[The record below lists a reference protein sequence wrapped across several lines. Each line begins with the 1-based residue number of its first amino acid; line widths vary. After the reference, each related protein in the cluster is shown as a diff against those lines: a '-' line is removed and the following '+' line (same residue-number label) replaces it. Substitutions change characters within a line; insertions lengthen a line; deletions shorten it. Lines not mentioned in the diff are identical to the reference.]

1 MPTQINRTLNFLPYT
16 FLLTRAILLLSL
28 PIEGLR
34 GYGDFI
40 HFYRLAG
47 MGWPFVDLWVEFP
60 PVFPNISALLYQFVG
75 SRQHAY
81 DYLLVLLLTLCDAAN
96 IAIFV
101 RLFNRLHPSGG
112 QWLRTLVYT
121 AILSGLAYGWWFFD
135 PLAVLFMLLA
145 VLWFI
150 ERNDWRTGL
159 AMGLGALTKWFP
171 ILFLPIVWKVRPPRQ
186 AVRITAIT
194 LFMLVLVYGGLYFL
208 SPQMTAASLG
218 AQGSKGS
225 WETVWALLDGNFQT
239 GNFGPEI
246 ERYDP
251 QAAFTLRGKPALIP
265 SWLALIPFVIVGGWL
280 WWKARLDGERQM
292 LAFFGLTWC
301 LFLLWSPG
309 WSPQWVLYLL
319 PLILLVLPQREAL
332 LMALTLVFINLLE
345 WPLLLSRGYNWGL
358 WLTIPMRTLLLV
370 LLAFEFWRT
379 IQNPLADQA
388 AVNAMSQ
395 ETV

>member
-1 MPTQINRTLNFLPYT
+1 MNNRFLKSLPYF

-28 PIEGLR
+28 PLEGLR

-47 MGWPFVDLWVEFP
+47 MGWPFVDIWIEFP
-60 PVFPNISALLYQFVG
+60 PIFPAVSALLYQFVG

-81 DYLLVLLLTLCDAAN
+81 DYLLVVLLTLCDAAN

-101 RLFNRLHPSGG
+101 RLFNRLHPSGN
-112 QWLRTLVYT
+112 QWLRALVYT

-145 VLWFI
+145 TLWFF
-150 ERNDWRTGL
+150 ERHDGRTGL
-159 AMGLGALTKWFP
+159 ALGLGALTKWFP
-171 ILFLPIVWKVRPPRQ
+171 ILFLPVVWKVRPPRQ
-186 AVRITAIT
+186 AFRITIIA
-194 LFMLVLVYGGLYFL
+194 LLMLIVVYGGLYIL
-208 SPQMTAASLG
+208 SPHMTSASLS
-218 AQGSKGS
+218 AQASKGS
-225 WETVWALLDGNFQT
+225 WETVWALLDGNIQT

-251 QAAFTLRGKPALIP
+251 QAAFTLRGKPARIP
-265 SWLALIPFVIVGGWL
+265 SWLTLVPFVLVGGWL
-280 WWKARLDGERQM
+280 WWKANLKGQDGEHQM

-319 PLILLVLPQREAL
+319 PLILLALPEREAL
-332 LMALTLVFINLLE
+332 LMALALVFINLLE

-358 WLTIPMRTLLLV
+358 WLTIPVRTLLLV
-370 LLAFEFWRT
+370 LLAVEFWRT
-379 IQNPLADQA
+379 TQNPLVDQA
-388 AVNAMSQ
+388 AGNAINQ
-395 ETV
+395 ETT